1 MTDVIVYVTH
11 SPDNKEGAGVTGI
24 SWNVDQKDLLN
35 QKVMTSPI
43 PLPVTVTPL
52 TRGNFKARVSHVPT
66 AEDFADHVS
75 PEDRY
80 TRVKTFSF
88 AVLHDSQRLPDT
100 SFYSINDLHEG
111 REDKEIHD
119 DEIEEDANYIGYHAG
134 GPVVVSNNRD
144 WFSMNCDEVM
154 LLWELFSSV
163 YKWSR
168 GIVDYK
174 AFVETYKQQDLVVRA
189 Q

>member
-52 TRGNFKARVSHVPT
+52 TRENFKARVSHVPT
-66 AEDFADHVS
+66 AEDFAAHVS
-75 PEDRY
+75 PEERY

-88 AVLHDSQRLPDT
+88 TVLHDSQRLPDT
-100 SFYSINDLHEG
+100 SFYSINDLHKG

-119 DEIEEDANYIGYHAG
+119 EKIAKKANCIGHHVG
-134 GPVVVSNNRD
+134 GPVVVSNNGE

-163 YKWSR
+163 YEWSR
-168 GIVDYK
+168 GIVDYR
-174 AFVETYKQQDLVVRA
+174 AFVKTYKQQDLVVRA